1 MAASR
6 PNKDDGEWII
16 YKGDMPIDDFLE
28 RNRPTQIECS
38 QYSWIS
44 VRHSDFSKM
53 KSLDRASL
61 FKEWECNMENFGK
74 ITSDYI
80 LQLAE
85 EYDYKTGKW
94 LIYSNG

>member
-6 PNKDDGEWII
+6 PNNDDGEWII
-16 YKGDMPIDDFLE
+16 FNGDMPIDTFLE
-28 RNRPTQIECS
+28 RNRPSQIDCS

-44 VRHSDFSKM
+44 VRHSDFSKL
-53 KSLDRASL
+53 KYPDEASL
-61 FKEWECNMENFGK
+61 LKEWKGNMENSGK

-85 EYDYKTGKW
+85 AYDYKTGKW
-94 LIYSNG
+94 LI